1 MHAAFRHFVFGLTI
15 LICMIGVTI
24 DVGPVLIAQDLQ
36 KEGAQLTPFVVKSS
50 WLKFGVFDGRILAQD
65 IRRTQSRSLTLYHD
79 QQDTEEHL
87 VVRTVPGQYR
97 LKYALRSPQEILQL
111 DYDIDGVLFIRRE
124 NAGMNVQLQQS
135 ATGPIRIQIEKDGK
149 TVEYASSRLWLGI
162 LLMQELERVQ
172 VMAMLDRLCPETHV
186 SLLFNEALLGL
197 KRLSLSPVQLE
208 ISKVRTLVALLDD
221 ESFAVRQQAD
231 RQLRGF
237 GRPLVGVLENV
248 NYSELSVEQRT
259 RLQLIVNKY
268 KVVERDSVASII
280 ATMKWNPRL
289 WQALARDEQNSVLA
303 ANSKRRFQ
311 QLLGLGEASRGFESL
326 TTSEQ
331 ISLQLR

>member
-79 QQDTEEHL
+79 QQDAEEHL

-97 LKYALRSPQEILQL
+97 LKYALQSPQEILQL

-149 TVEYASSRLWLGI
+149 TVEYASSRLWLG
-162 LLMQELERVQ
+162 LLFMQELERVH

-186 SLLFNEALLGL
+186 LLLFNEAFLGL

-208 ISKVRTLVALLDD
+208 MSKVRTLVALLDD

-248 NYSELSVEQRT
+248 DYSELSVEQRT
-259 RLQLIVNKY
+259 RLKLIVNKY

-289 WQALARDEQNSVLA
+289 WQTLARDERNSVLA

-311 QLLGLGEASRGFESL
+311 QLLGLGEASQGFESL

-331 ISLQLR
+331 ILLQLR